1 MTNTKSNNI
10 DSLDPKLSATHTSM
24 PQQNWQVSSLPAVT
38 PQIPHR
44 INDPFMGTPWA
55 VKLLYSTGF
64 Y

>member
-38 PQIPHR
+38 PQTPHQ
-44 INDPFMGTPWA
+44 INDPLMGTPWA